1 MSGTIVFVLPVA
13 GGSGGAH
20 SVMQE
25 ADAMRALGIK
35 AVIATNDDNA
45 PRLRRAYRD
54 LTSIQNHVL
63 AYRGAEGL
71 SALITE
77 TMPDVVVATTN
88 QSVHV
93 LAGAL
98 EHGKHKA
105 QRTAYYVQDYE
116 PLFYAKDSAD
126 WLTAYR
132 SYGLIPGMLH
142 FAKTR
147 WLQEVVQN
155 NHGVQVAKVKPSIDH
170 KIYYPQLGERAE
182 AREKLRIVAM
192 LRPATPRRAPRRT
205 VRIINRIAHEFGDRV
220 TVTTFGCTLD
230 ELKAQSLRL
239 SGIEHLGVL
248 AREDV
253 GDMFRST
260 DLFLDLSDFQA
271 FGRTAI
277 EAMSCGATA
286 LVPAHGG
293 AYEFAEDGRN
303 AFIVDTRDDEA
314 ILTAVTDFL
323 DMSAPER
330 REMMLLGI
338 ETGFRYSPEQ
348 AALSEIQQLFGLN

>member
-1 MSGTIVFVLPVA
+1 MSNTIMFVLPVS

-25 ADAMRALGIK
+25 ADAMRALGIE
-35 AVIATNDDNA
+35 AIVAANEDNA

-54 LTSIQNHVL
+54 LASIQNHVV
-63 AYRGAEGL
+63 AYRGPEGL

-77 TMPDVVVATTN
+77 IAPDVVVATTN

-98 EHGKHKA
+98 EYGNHHS

-132 SYGLIPGMLH
+132 SYGLIPGMIH

-155 NHGVQVAKVKPSIDH
+155 NHRIQVAKVKASIDH
-170 KIYYPQLGERAE
+170 KVYYPRLGERAE
-182 AREKLRIVAM
+182 STGKLRIVAM

-205 VRIINRIAHEFGDRV
+205 VRIVNRIAHEFKDRV

-239 SGIEHLGVL
+239 TGVEHLGVL
-248 AREDV
+248 SRDDV

-271 FGRTAI
+271 FGRTAL

-293 AYEFAEDGRN
+293 AYEFAQDGRN

-314 ILTAVTDFL
+314 ILTAVRDFL
-323 DMSAPER
+323 AMSPFER
-330 REMMLLGI
+330 REMMMLGV
-338 ETGFRYSPEQ
+338 ETGYGYSPER
-348 AALSEIQQLFGLN
+348 AALSEIAVMFQ